1 LGLGCLAWTT
11 PCAVRNYGQREREGY
26 ASMRKKRYL
35 GNIGAL
41 IPGPLLP
48 LLSFSAALLTT
59 YAEKQTNE
67 NALVERKDES
77 SSELDNS

>member
-1 LGLGCLAWTT
+1 
-11 PCAVRNYGQREREGY
+11 V
-26 ASMRKKRYL
+26 
-35 GNIGAL
+35 
-41 IPGPLLP
+41 LLEIM
-48 LLSFSAALLTT
+48 LSFSAALLTT

>member
-1 LGLGCLAWTT
+1 
-11 PCAVRNYGQREREGY
+11 
-26 ASMRKKRYL
+26 MRKKRYL